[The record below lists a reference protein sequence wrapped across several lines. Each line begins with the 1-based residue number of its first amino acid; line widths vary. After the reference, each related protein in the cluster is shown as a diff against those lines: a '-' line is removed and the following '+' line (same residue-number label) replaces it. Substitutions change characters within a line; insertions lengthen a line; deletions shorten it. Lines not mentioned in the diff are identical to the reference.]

1 VLGDGSIRN
10 EPNNVQPPEFCVTA
24 NWSQTYDSVW
34 GWSDQNCDEFHTFIC
49 KVAASPPPNPPPPPP
64 SPGPPGPPVDGQY
77 VSQIQRASYQF
88 GVGRARFVDA
98 QAACKELGGFLVT
111 YPSLSK
117 QVEIEGVFTARGLLN
132 KNLQVRATPT
142 WVTNMIL
149 LYWAAR

>member
-1 VLGDGSIRN
+1 
-10 EPNNVQPPEFCVTA
+10 
-24 NWSQTYDSVW
+24 
-34 GWSDQNCDEFHTFIC
+34 
-49 KVAASPPPNPPPPPP
+49 
-64 SPGPPGPPVDGQY
+64 
-77 VSQIQRASYQF
+77 
-88 GVGRARFVDA
+88 VGRARFVDA